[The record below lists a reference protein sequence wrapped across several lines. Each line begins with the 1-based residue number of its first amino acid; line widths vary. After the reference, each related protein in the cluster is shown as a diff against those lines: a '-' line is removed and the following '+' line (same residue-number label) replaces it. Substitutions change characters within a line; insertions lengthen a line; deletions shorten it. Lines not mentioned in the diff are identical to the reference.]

1 MKIRTTYFYGNKV
14 NPYGLENGFVDYGT
28 LAKAFDAVLVNDI
41 TKLFF
46 NSIGGEYIEPEQVNG
61 TIDNSE
67 EIEALEE
74 ERDAVED
81 EQIALIN
88 NDLENSAEYTELEA
102 RFDELTKEIERL
114 EDEQHNEK
122 EIFQYYII
130 SDSGARILQ
139 DWTNELVY
147 YIPVLD
153 VYVWG
158 VTHWGTSWD
167 YVLTDIEIDLTEEGA
182 TV

>member
-1 MKIRTTYFYGNKV
+1 MKIRTTYFYGNEV
-14 NPYGLENGFVDYGT
+14 SEYGKKNGYVDYRT
-28 LAKAFDAVLVNDI
+28 LARAFDAVLVNDI

-46 NSIGGEYIEPEQVNG
+46 TSINGEYIEPEQVNG

-74 ERDAVED
+74 EREAIED

-88 NDLENSAEYTELEA
+88 NDLENSAAYTELEA

-114 EDEQHNEK
+114 EDEQNEEK
-122 EIFQYYII
+122 VIFQYYII
-130 SDSGARILQ
+130 SNSGARILQ
-139 DWTNELVY
+139 DWTNEIVY

-167 YVLTDIEIDLTEEGA
+167 YVLTDIEID
-182 TV
+182 